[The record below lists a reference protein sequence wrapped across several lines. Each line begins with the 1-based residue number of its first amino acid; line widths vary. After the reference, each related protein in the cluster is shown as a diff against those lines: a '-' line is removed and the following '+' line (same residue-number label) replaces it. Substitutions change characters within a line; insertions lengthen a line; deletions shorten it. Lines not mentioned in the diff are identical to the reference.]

1 MRVPPLFNGKVWIG
15 SAYQRPLPNYMTKD
29 GELIQY
35 ALLCNKRPTLAN
47 YILRLIGL

>member
-15 SAYQRPLPNYMTKD
+15 SAYQRPLPNHMTRD

-35 ALLCNKRPTLAN
+35 ALLCNKRPSIAQ
-47 YILRLIGL
+47 YVLRMIGL

>member
-29 GELIQY
+29 AELIQY
-35 ALLCNKRPTLAN
+35 ALLCNKRPSFGQ
-47 YILRLIGL
+47 YIARMIGL